1 MVATDA
7 KLRNGNGRARSQG
20 SRQPDETSVP
30 WQVSRAAEQHG
41 AEFDPSL
48 LALTLTLYRTMWAFD
63 RVSAAE
69 LAPHGFTVSQFH
81 ILAVL
86 HRAEHPLTM
95 GELGRAVSVRP
106 ANLTGVVDAL
116 TRRSLIERQVNP
128 TDRRSFLIANTA
140 AGEDFLAQFFPG
152 HWRYLETMMSGLSRK
167 ERVQLTELLG
177 RLHTSVEAAGLEPAG
192 ELDG

>member
-1 MVATDA
+1 MKEESTPLGAS
-7 KLRNGNGRARSQG
+7 GRGRGRRENTQ
-20 SRQPDETSVP
+20 DETSVP

-41 AEFDPSL
+41 EEFDPTL

-128 TDRRSFLIANTA
+128 TDRRSFLIRNTA
-140 AGEDFLAQFFPG
+140 AGEDFLVRFLPG
-152 HWRYLETMMSGLSRK
+152 HWQYLQTMMAGLSR
-167 ERVQLTELLG
+167 EQRVQLTDLLG
-177 RLHTSVEAAGLEPAG
+177 RLHTSVVAAEPVPAA
-192 ELDG
+192 ESTA

>member
-1 MVATDA
+1 M
-7 KLRNGNGRARSQG
+7 
-20 SRQPDETSVP
+20 P
-30 WQVSRAAEQHG
+30 WQVSRAAEQQG
-41 AEFDPSL
+41 SEFDPTL

-128 TDRRSFLIANTA
+128 HDRRSFLITNTA
-140 AGEDFLAQFFPG
+140 AGEEFLTQFFPG
-152 HWRYLETMMSGLSRK
+152 HWRYLERMMSGLSRRD
-167 ERVQLTELLG
+167 RVQLTDLLS
-177 RLHTSVEAAGLEPAG
+177 RLHTSVEAAEREPAV
-192 ELDG
+192 ELAN

>member
-1 MVATDA
+1 M
-7 KLRNGNGRARSQG
+7 
-20 SRQPDETSVP
+20 P

-41 AEFDPSL
+41 EEFDPTL

-128 TDRRSFLIANTA
+128 TDRRSFLIRNTA
-140 AGEDFLAQFFPG
+140 AGEDFLARFLPG
-152 HWRYLETMMSGLSRK
+152 HWRYLQTMMAGLGR
-167 ERVQLTELLG
+167 EQRVQLTDLLG
-177 RLHTSVEAAGLEPAG
+177 RLHASVVAADLAPAA
-192 ELDG
+192 ELPA

>member
-1 MVATDA
+1 MKTASTAPDESR
-7 KLRNGNGRARSQG
+7 RNRGHRDHAQ
-20 SRQPDETSVP
+20 DETSVP

-41 AEFDPSL
+41 AEFDPTL
-48 LALTLTLYRTMWAFD
+48 LALTLTLYRTMGAFD

-128 TDRRSFLIANTA
+128 TDRRSFLIRNTA
-140 AGEDFLAQFFPG
+140 AGEDFLARFLPG
-152 HWRYLETMMSGLSRK
+152 HWRYLQAMMSGLDRSQ
-167 ERVQLTELLG
+167 RVQLTDLLG
-177 RLHTSVEAAGLEPAG
+177 RLHASVVAADLAPAA
-192 ELDG
+192 ELPT